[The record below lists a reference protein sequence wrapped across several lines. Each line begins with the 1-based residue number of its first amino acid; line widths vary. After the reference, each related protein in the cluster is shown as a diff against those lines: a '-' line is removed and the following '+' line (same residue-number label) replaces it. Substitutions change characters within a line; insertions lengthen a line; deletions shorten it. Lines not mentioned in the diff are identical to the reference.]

1 MTHPIQDVFKT
12 SIFTDVSEN
21 CMKRQTQVGCQK
33 RRKKKVIYIAIEKG
47 LIQWNAQFWQFG
59 FPTVPVHLFYRNL
72 DPKS

>member
-33 RRKKKVIYIAIEKG
+33 RRKKRVIYIAIEKG
-47 LIQWNAQFWQFG
+47 LIQWNAQF
-59 FPTVPVHLFYRNL
+59 
-72 DPKS
+72 